1 MGLEKIMSENLKL
14 HYCTPGLGPGEVIY
28 FKEFETELLA
38 CLQDSWGECQI
49 TLWNLVRFCRSTGQQ
64 ERAVGFVERLL
75 ELSDNSDQRAHCFLA
90 LAMLSEEMEDYD
102 SAKAYYE
109 EVFELEE
116 LEDNTLYFVH
126 NNFGYLLN
134 QLGQFEEAEPHL
146 ERAISI
152 DPELANGYKNL
163 GLACEGLGRL
173 EEAIEC
179 YITATQVEPYDA
191 RSLVHLENLLS
202 THPELFVRVPYLQRR
217 MEWCREGVEIAQS
230 DLPEVTVH

>member
-1 MGLEKIMSENLKL
+1 MSENLKL
-14 HYCTPGLGPGEVIY
+14 QYSTPGLGPGEVIY
-28 FKEFETELLA
+28 FKACEKELLA

-49 TLWNLVRFCRSTGQQ
+49 TLWDLVIFCSRTGQQ

-75 ELSDNSDQRAHCFLA
+75 ELSDNSDQRANCLLA
-90 LAMLSEEMEDYD
+90 LALLTEEMEDYD
-102 SAKAYYE
+102 SATACYE
-109 EVFELEE
+109 QVLELEE
-116 LEDNTLYFVH
+116 LENNTLYLLH
-126 NNFGYLLN
+126 NNFGYLLY

-152 DPELANGYKNL
+152 DPELATGYKNL

-173 EEAIEC
+173 EEAVEY

-191 RSLVHLENLLS
+191 RSLAHLESLLS
-202 THPELFVRVPYLQRR
+202 RHPELFTRLSHLQSRLDR
-217 MEWCREGVEIAQS
+217 CREAVEIAQS